1 MAEQIRQLNDQV
13 AISQDLLDKQIAQ
26 FDQLKD
32 NLDLRE
38 EELQKFENEKI
49 NLQFKRDEGTKNLE
63 QKIKELKIQ
72 NNKLTETN
80 EN

>member
-1 MAEQIRQLNDQV
+1 M
-13 AISQDLLDKQIAQ
+13 
-26 FDQLKD
+26 LKD

-72 NNKLTETN
+72 NKKLTETN
-80 EN
+80 ENQEKELLSQINAIESLKKDLEDAQGGKE